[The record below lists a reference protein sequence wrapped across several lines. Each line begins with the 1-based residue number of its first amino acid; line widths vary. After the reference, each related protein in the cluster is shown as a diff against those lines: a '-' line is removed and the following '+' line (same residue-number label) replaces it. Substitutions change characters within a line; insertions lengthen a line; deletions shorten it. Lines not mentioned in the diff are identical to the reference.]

1 MDHLR
6 ICMDAL
12 RRTASDAEG
21 MRVHLG
27 EQWIDQFCKAQSG
40 SQKGPLKLLLNAIHN
55 QAEQHPAGEDFWIM
69 MGEYVQAKLRG
80 LEPEEPL
87 LPAEQ

>member
-1 MDHLR
+1 
-6 ICMDAL
+6 MDAL

-40 SQKGPLKLLLNAIHN
+40 NQKGPLKLLLNAIHN

-87 LPAEQ
+87 PLPEE

>member
-12 RRTASDAEG
+12 RRTSSDAEG

-27 EQWIDQFCKAQSG
+27 EQWIDQFCDAQTG
-40 SQKGPLKLLLNAIHN
+40 NQKGPLKRLLNAIHN
-55 QAEQHPAGEDFWIM
+55 QAEQRPSEDFWITR
-69 MGEYVQAKLRG
+69 GNTFGQGFVALTLRSRCRH
-80 LEPEEPL
+80 LK
-87 LPAEQ
+87 

>member
-1 MDHLR
+1 MDQLR

-27 EQWIDQFCKAQSG
+27 EQWIDQFCDAQSG
-40 SQKGPLKLLLNAIHN
+40 NKKGPLKLLLNAIHN
-55 QAEQHPAGEDFWIM
+55 QGEQQPAEDFWIM
-69 MGEYVQAKLRG
+69 MGEYVQAKLHG

-87 LPAEQ
+87 PPPEE

>member
-40 SQKGPLKLLLNAIHN
+40 NQKGPLKLLLNAIHN
-55 QAEQHPAGEDFWIM
+55 QAEQHPTGRLLDHDGGIRSGEASWP
-69 MGEYVQAKLRG
+69 GA
-80 LEPEEPL
+80 
-87 LPAEQ
+87 